1 MSALLDKAVDHLAKQ
16 VDDRSAG
23 WLASGIVRGR
33 QQLLERPPALV
44 QLAGAELDLSD
55 LGLQLLD
62 AAEEEQAGLADFGR
76 AKFLDA
82 VVLTGLGRKDEA
94 RRRWLREEA
103 SFAQII
109 AAGEADDARALAE
122 AKRRKEAWE
131 AFERFAAKAG
141 MAAIRFG
148 VPLLLAAL

>member
-1 MSALLDKAVDHLAKQ
+1 MTALLGKAVDHLAKQ

-33 QQLLERPPALV
+33 QQLGRLGKV
-44 QLAGAELDLSD
+44 QVGDAYLDLD
-55 LGLQLLD
+55 DVGEQLLD

-76 AKFLDA
+76 AAFLDA
-82 VVLTGLGRKDEA
+82 VALTGLGRKDEA

-109 AAGEADDARALAE
+109 AAGERDDAKALAE
-122 AKRRKEAWE
+122 AKRRKDAWE

-141 MAAIRFG
+141 KLALQIG